1 MIQAEHITKT
11 FHGFKALDDMSLH
24 VPKGTI
30 YGLVGPNGAGK
41 STLVKLI
48 LRFYDASSGQILYN
62 GVDIKEYEL
71 SSLRNAFATVFQDY
85 KNFAISVFEN
95 VMCRECDENDK
106 KIAKKALEQSGAW
119 SKVSTLKYGGDT
131 SLTREFDENGAGL
144 SGGENQKVSTAR
156 LFAKDFE
163 IAVLDEP
170 SSALDPIAEY
180 KMYENLIDVTKGKT
194 VIFYYPRH

>member
-95 VMCRECDENDK
+95 VNSEFSHLKECAAEQNVGVSSPEILNVKEDGRSPELVY
-106 KIAKKALEQSGAW
+106 LE
-119 SKVSTLKYGGDT
+119 KY
-131 SLTREFDENGAGL
+131 LC
-144 SGGENQKVSTAR
+144 GEES
-156 LFAKDFE
+156 
-163 IAVLDEP
+163 EP
-170 SSALDPIAEY
+170 GRSQI
-180 KMYENLIDVTKGKT
+180 
-194 VIFYYPRH
+194 